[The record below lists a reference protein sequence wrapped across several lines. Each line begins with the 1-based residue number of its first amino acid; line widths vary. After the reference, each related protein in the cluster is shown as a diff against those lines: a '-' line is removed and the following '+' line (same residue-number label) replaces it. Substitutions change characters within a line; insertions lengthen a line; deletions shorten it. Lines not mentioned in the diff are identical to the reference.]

1 MCRFFPVITVKPGQV
16 YPPRLHHW
24 IYYSKVEFI
33 GSWRFQIHLYIAAC
47 VMCSEFTSQV
57 VMKFL
62 LAQFWKEVKDRPA
75 QTLKCGFCGCVALS
89 KSSSYIFVLQ
99 AFTSFVLDCKTT
111 TCNYVLTTCYTIDLI
126 AITLSSKINRQSQ
139 TGIKLSMH
147 ITFWYSDNLEHTFAV
162 TLHKLSWEKFT
173 ILLLPP

>member
-1 MCRFFPVITVKPGQV
+1 M
-16 YPPRLHHW
+16 
-24 IYYSKVEFI
+24 S
-33 GSWRFQIHLYIAAC
+33 
-47 VMCSEFTSQV
+47 SEFTSQV

-99 AFTSFVLDCKTT
+99 AFTSFVLDCKTA

-126 AITLSSKINRQSQ
+126 AITLSSKINWQSQ

-173 ILLLPP
+173 ILLLQTVTEIKSCILFFRPDSWMWWACLVYSNCDFSSFFSKTMLSQLGVYNI